1 MSVAAWVRHQLDRP
15 LAEHERRAATATLC
29 LLLLVAAVALVLTRP
44 ARPAAANAEQR
55 HRSHLSQA
63 ATVPAI
69 HTLTPAAR
77 ATVETFL
84 GGFLKYIYGRA
95 PVGAVPDAT
104 SALIAS
110 LEQHPPRVPQ
120 GLRALEPR
128 VVEVF
133 TAPAPSGLDEATA
146 IVSDEEAVD
155 YRISLV
161 LTTSR
166 GRELVAGLDPQ

>member
-1 MSVAAWVRHQLDRP
+1 MTWLRHQLHRP
-15 LAEHERRAATATLC
+15 LAEHERRAAIAALC
-29 LLLLVAAVALVLTRP
+29 VLLLVAAVALVLTRP
-44 ARPAAANAEQR
+44 AKPAAPNAGHE
-55 HRSHLSQA
+55 HRRVASPA
-63 ATVPAI
+63 ATVAA
-69 HTLTPAAR
+69 TQVLTPAAR
-77 ATVETFL
+77 AAVETFL

-95 PVGAVPDAT
+95 PVGAVSDAT

-128 VVEVF
+128 VVEVLA
-133 TAPAPSGLDEATA
+133 TPAPSGRLEATA
-146 IVSDEEAVD
+146 IVSDEEDVD

-161 LTTSR
+161 LTISR